1 MTKMVRSA
9 GGWDVDTIPFNITC
23 KPFAS
28 SEILG
33 AAFKRSSGAKAF
45 PSFIAYSAY
54 CACAILLPFTHCLN
68 ERVRLRALQHV
79 EANVRVIQSMSKYWK
94 FAALLDSYLRPMAD
108 MHSKNPF
115 HPEDEPRSLQ
125 PFHLGGFGV
134 ALPRA
139 RTSVLTHTG
148 ILWKDDGFAVQGE
161 EITES
166 QLMEN
171 SEIRMQS
178 PDGTSVNSGG
188 EDHPGG
194 F

>member
-1 MTKMVRSA
+1 MVPLFSWGEGGHGPRAQQVSA
-9 GGWDVDTIPFNITC
+9 QVAYDN
-23 KPFAS
+23 AS
-28 SEILG
+28 ATSEIVE
-33 AAFKRSSGAKAF
+33 
-45 PSFIAYSAY
+45 
-54 CACAILLPFTHCLN
+54 T
-68 ERVRLRALQHV
+68 HV

-161 EITES
+161 KITES